1 MRELLREMPSF
12 AELTLPITAKEK
24 EKKMDKIKFLTPID
38 GTMVC
43 DKAGIIDNDALLIDI
58 TLKASAGRRITVN
71 GLETTDNG
79 GFYTVKMPLTAY
91 QNKLV
96 ARDTETG
103 DTAEATIYRLKNA
116 SMKYRLSLDDNIE
129 CFKEIAENN
138 YKSIFDQPY
147 LRLMKDLNVKYGTK
161 VHANIYYCCSEFST
175 ESSPKGSFNLSQF
188 PDKYKGEF
196 EEASEWLRLSFHA
209 FKNLPDE
216 PYARED
222 GRVYMNAYE
231 ECAMVN
237 EEIIRFAGEKS
248 LSDYTT
254 IHWCRGTKEA
264 CKAFRANGYKYLQGG
279 TPINYYLTDEQFLEA
294 VRKYGNYYDPETDL
308 VFTTNSCMLNAAE
321 VGPTEIP
328 KRLDERSK
336 QYPLNGFIDL
346 IIHEQYFYPHFH
358 LHRPDYRE
366 RIEAGIRWC
375 HEHGYEPSFRSEPL
389 KPW

>member
-1 MRELLREMPSF
+1 
-12 AELTLPITAKEK
+12 
-24 EKKMDKIKFLTPID
+24 MDKIQFLNPIS

-43 DKAGIIDNDALLIDI
+43 DKAGILENDALLIDI

-79 GFYTVKMPLTAY
+79 GFYTIKFPLTAY
-91 QNKLV
+91 QNKLI

-116 SMKYRLSLDDNIE
+116 SMKYRLSLDDNIWF
-129 CFKEIAENN
+129 FKDIAKNN
-138 YKSIFDQPY
+138 YKSIFENPY
-147 LRLMKDLNVKYGTK
+147 LRLMKDMNDKYGTK
-161 VHANIYYCCSEFST
+161 VHANIYYSCSEFST
-175 ESSPKGSFNLSQF
+175 KTSPKGTFNLSQF

-196 EEASEWLRLSFHA
+196 EEASEWFRMSFHA

-216 PYARED
+216 PYVAAP
-222 GRVYMNAYE
+222 YNQAFE

-237 EEIIRFAGEKS
+237 EEIIRIAGEKS
-248 LSDYTT
+248 LSDFTT

-279 TPINYYLTDEQFLEA
+279 TPENYYLTNEQFLEA
-294 VRKYGNYYDPETDL
+294 VRKYGNYYDAETDL
-308 VFTTNSCMLNAAE
+308 VFTTNSCMLNDAKI
-321 VGPTEIP
+321 GPTEIP

-346 IIHEQYFYPHFH
+346 IIHEAYFYPFFFI
-358 LHRPDYRE
+358 HRPDFRE
-366 RIEAGIRWC
+366 RIEAGIKWC